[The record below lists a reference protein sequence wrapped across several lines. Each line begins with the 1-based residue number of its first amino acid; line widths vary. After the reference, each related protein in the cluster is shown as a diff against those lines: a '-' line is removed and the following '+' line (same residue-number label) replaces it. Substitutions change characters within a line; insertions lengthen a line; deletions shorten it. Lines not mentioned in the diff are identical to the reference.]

1 ILGVEAL
8 NNTTLKSLGINNGKA
23 VFRLMHKNPQ
33 STQTAVSSLETNEN
47 VIKCET
53 AETDQ
58 NVKKDKRIA
67 ENQHSLV
74 TDVSKRSAN
83 ISETQ
88 EAKEPEIYSRNREIK
103 IKQQVGE
110 EENQMKASTGTGN
123 YDANQ
128 FPVQLCNKQAIDNL
142 NSIEFLGERNA
153 LVFNQATIQ
162 GVPRD
167 ELPDEF
173 YDVTVEDAKVL
184 LRDIKRYREEL
195 EDAPFLTNSLRQ
207 LNEEKRKLSQLGKY
221 RYTIIRIQF
230 PDQFVLQG
238 LFKPTE
244 TVQAIKDFIKT
255 YLIDANSDFIIFTTP
270 PKQNLN
276 PNAHLI
282 DENLVPCAVIHYSGS
297 SALRPEVKQK
307 FTTLEKVA
315 LQVAKVRT
323 SNKENQ
329 MINEGI
335 TSDTTKSE
343 PICTNTKNESKSK
356 VPKWFSP
363 SLK

>member
-1 ILGVEAL
+1 IEEVCQKYGFNVNDYDLKHFNRILDPNAILRFIGLANNAQLEMVPCTKVRSISNVVIGIQLENGERLMSEFTPDVTLTEILKKLNLHEGLGQIILIYMHQEILGVEAL

-142 NSIEFLGERNA
+142 NSIEFVR
-153 LVFNQATIQ
+153 
-162 GVPRD
+162 
-167 ELPDEF
+167 
-173 YDVTVEDAKVL
+173 
-184 LRDIKRYREEL
+184 
-195 EDAPFLTNSLRQ
+195 
-207 LNEEKRKLSQLGKY
+207 LS
-221 RYTIIRIQF
+221 
-230 PDQFVLQG
+230 
-238 LFKPTE
+238 
-244 TVQAIKDFIKT
+244 FIK
-255 YLIDANSDFIIFTTP
+255 I
-270 PKQNLN
+270 
-276 PNAHLI
+276 
-282 DENLVPCAVIHYSGS
+282 
-297 SALRPEVKQK
+297 
-307 FTTLEKVA
+307 
-315 LQVAKVRT
+315 
-323 SNKENQ
+323 
-329 MINEGI
+329 
-335 TSDTTKSE
+335 
-343 PICTNTKNESKSK
+343 
-356 VPKWFSP
+356 
-363 SLK
+363 